1 MLSAK
6 LLQLMEHFDATLIR
20 EIPRLHSHAVERE
33 ANEAKQQPPPLRR
46 RRGEDRRGGGGR
58 KKPNSAT
65 ATSWYIRATGAFRPR
80 LVVLEIIL
88 PLD

>member
-46 RRGEDRRGGGGR
+46 RRGEYRRGGGAEKNPIPLPPPVGTSGLLER
-58 KKPNSAT
+58 SAHDLL
-65 ATSWYIRATGAFRPR
+65 SWK
-80 LVVLEIIL
+80 
-88 PLD
+88 